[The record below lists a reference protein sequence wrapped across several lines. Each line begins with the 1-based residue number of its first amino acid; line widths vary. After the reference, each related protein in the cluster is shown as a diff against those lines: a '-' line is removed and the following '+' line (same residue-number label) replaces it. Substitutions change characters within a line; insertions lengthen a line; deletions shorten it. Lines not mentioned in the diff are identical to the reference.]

1 MGDFHHI
8 STRYYSSTQGCP
20 TVGSSRSSTILGNCW
35 TSPVALIWTV
45 LCTQKE
51 LGLQIWRG
59 FSSWMKFWK
68 NIFLRVFSH
77 VDMTKSRSSALT
89 SGQISNF
96 REKSVFFKFFQRFR
110 ARWSTKISKI
120 INSFDWDVDLSIIP
134 YGTDLHDQ
142 RSSLGLSNPC

>member
-1 MGDFHHI
+1 M
-8 STRYYSSTQGCP
+8 RYECLRINT
-20 TVGSSRSSTILGNCW
+20 TVVPRVVLQWAPAEVQQFWENCW

-59 FSSWMKFWK
+59 FRSWMKFWK

-77 VDMTKSRSSALT
+77 VDMTKSQSSART

-96 REKSVFFKFFQRFR
+96 REKSPFFKFFQRFR

-134 YGTDLHDQ
+134 YGTDLHGQ
-142 RSSLGLSNPC
+142 RSSLGLSNPY